1 MTEGNGLSVL
11 SAAPVAS
18 LEAYVEA
25 GGGVGFGSALQ
36 MEPQEIVDEVTSA
49 GLRGRGGAGFPT
61 GQKWASV
68 RDAAGDGATTLVCN
82 AAEGEPG
89 TFKDRAL
96 MRNDPYRLLE
106 GVLIA
111 MRALGAVRSVVATK
125 RRYEQEWERLR
136 IARDEMRAANWAG
149 AEDIEILLGPDEYL
163 FGEETALLEV
173 IEGKLPM
180 PRILPPYMYGLHG
193 TMADPRPTAVN
204 NVETLCHVANILAA
218 GADAFRQSGTQ
229 EAPGTMVFTVI
240 GDVENPGVYELPLG
254 TPLRA
259 LLVDIAGATEV
270 KAVYSGTSNSVI
282 TPDLFDLPIDFD
294 SFRDVGSGL
303 GSGGFIVYGQHRCI
317 VGVVAALSRFLAVE
331 SCGQCPP
338 CKLHGVEL
346 WERLEK
352 LCAAGGTQSDL
363 EELRRRC
370 TVVTDANRC
379 YLPVG
384 HALVV
389 GSALDVFADD
399 FAAVLNGGCGEDRP
413 AIVPK
418 IVDIDDATGEV
429 VLDQT
434 YHRKRLDW
442 SYAAAGEDNEPTP
455 VQRELGRR
463 ELS

>member
-1 MTEGNGLSVL
+1 MPERLSVL

-18 LEAYVEA
+18 LEAYVDA
-25 GGGVGFGSALQ
+25 GGGAGLEAALRL
-36 MEPQEIVDEVTSA
+36 EAQEIVGQVTSA

-68 RDAAGDGATTLVCN
+68 RDAAGEGPTTLVCN

-106 GVLIA
+106 GMLIA
-111 MRALGAVRSVVATK
+111 MRALGAARSVVATK
-125 RRYEQEWERLR
+125 RHYEREWERLR
-136 IARDEMRAANWAG
+136 AARDEMRAAEWEG
-149 AEDIEILLGPDEYL
+149 AEGIEILLGPDEYL

-193 TMADPRPTAVN
+193 TMADPRPTVVN

-240 GDVENPGVYELPLG
+240 GDVDRSGVYELPLG
-254 TPLRA
+254 TPLRV
-259 LLVDIAGATEV
+259 LLVDIAGAEDV

-282 TPDLFDLPIDFD
+282 TPDLFDLPADFD

-303 GSGGFIVYGQHRCI
+303 GSGGFIVYGQQRCI
-317 VGVVAALSRFLAVE
+317 VGVVAALSRFLAIE

-352 LCAAGGTQSDL
+352 LCAVGGTASDL

-389 GSALDVFADD
+389 GSALDVFGDD
-399 FAAVLNGGCGEDRP
+399 FAAVLNGGCGEDGP
-413 AIVPK
+413 AVVPK

-434 YHRKRLDW
+434 YDRKRLDW
-442 SYAAAGEDNEPTP
+442 SYAAAGDHSDGPSGQMQP
-455 VQRELGRR
+455 GHQPG
-463 ELS
+463 